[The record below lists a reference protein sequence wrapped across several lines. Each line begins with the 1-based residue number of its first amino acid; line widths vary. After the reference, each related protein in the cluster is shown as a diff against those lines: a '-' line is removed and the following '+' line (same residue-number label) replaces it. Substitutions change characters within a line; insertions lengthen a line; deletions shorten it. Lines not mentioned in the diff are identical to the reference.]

1 MDFVYPFDL
10 VGTFFFAMSGT
21 LAGAKKQLD
30 AFGALVI
37 GFITAIGGGTLR
49 DILLGKFP
57 LFWIHN
63 MHYVLIILLSAG
75 ISLLFR
81 QRLQQLRKTFHLF
94 DTLGIALFAILG
106 TQKALVMGVP
116 PLVAA
121 FLGMT
126 SAVMGGLLRDVICN
140 EIPLILRAELYAT
153 SCLVG
158 SGVFLGLVY
167 YFPSMP
173 GKALIGFSC
182 IVVIRLLAIKYG
194 LRFPQLRDGK

>member
-49 DILLGKFP
+49 DIMLGKFP

-63 MHYVLIILLSAG
+63 MHYALIIIASAA

-81 QRLQQLRKTFHLF
+81 KQLQRLRKTFHLF
-94 DTLGIALFAILG
+94 DTLGIALFTILG
-106 TQKALVMGVP
+106 TQKALALGAP
-116 PLVAA
+116 PLVSA

-126 SAVMGGLLRDVICN
+126 SAVMGGMLRDVICN

-158 SGVFLGLVY
+158 SGIFLGMG
-167 YFPSMP
+167 YFFPFIP
-173 GKALIGFSC
+173 GKALIGFAI
-182 IVVIRLLAIKYG
+182 IVLIRLLAIRYKW
-194 LRFPQLRDGK
+194 RFPQLRE